1 LVSSPGGLKGCAE
14 PPGGYGDGYFHA
26 LSCGGGCLHLTV
38 FIQFV
43 RLGFPGQRGRL
54 YQWIISRHATVQ
66 FSAVLF
72 LLPISP
78 ALPPLATSEAS
89 SWGLFALLVLAYG
102 LALLGLRQSVTWR
115 WEDVHVKLA
124 PEGPL
129 PTFPAREKPLQPAEV
144 PAGKPPLRIIQ
155 ITDPHIGPFVTVGA
169 LRRMCAEAVARAPD
183 LVLLTG
189 DFYTVEGHKEGMLR
203 EALAPLRDLP
213 GRCFACL
220 GNHDKESEEVLDMT
234 TRDLAECGV
243 QLLVDEARD
252 VSLPGGVRVGL
263 RTSGLIRSQGL
274 LVDEGGS
281 STCAFG

>member
-1 LVSSPGGLKGCAE
+1 
-14 PPGGYGDGYFHA
+14 
-26 LSCGGGCLHLTV
+26 
-38 FIQFV
+38 
-43 RLGFPGQRGRL
+43 
-54 YQWIISRHATVQ
+54 
-66 FSAVLF
+66 
-72 LLPISP
+72 
-78 ALPPLATSEAS
+78 
-89 SWGLFALLVLAYG
+89 
-102 LALLGLRQSVTWR
+102 
-115 WEDVHVKLA
+115 
-124 PEGPL
+124 
-129 PTFPAREKPLQPAEV
+129 
-144 PAGKPPLRIIQ
+144 
-155 ITDPHIGPFVTVGA
+155 
-169 LRRMCAEAVARAPD
+169 MCAEAVARAPD